1 MTQLPAKRSESV
13 FEDFKK
19 AYPLD
24 ISFNPL
30 RLIKSFV
37 KQIYELRIKE
47 PLTMKVSGK
56 DISH

>member
-1 MTQLPAKRSESV
+1 MDYRSLAV
-13 FEDFKK
+13 EDFKK

-47 PLTMKVSGK
+47 PLTMEGSGK